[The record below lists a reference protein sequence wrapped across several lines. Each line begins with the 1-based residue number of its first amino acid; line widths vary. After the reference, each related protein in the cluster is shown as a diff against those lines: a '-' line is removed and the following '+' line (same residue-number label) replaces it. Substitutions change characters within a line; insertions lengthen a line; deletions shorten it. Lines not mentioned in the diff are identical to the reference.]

1 MNSEKKWNKAWN
13 NVCNNFSRLNEI
25 QLRRGREQH
34 KESRHRSLFSQMH
47 SSSASLNSSSILS
60 SPLIGTLKK
69 MGKLALFFEFV
80 LMGIWMKFVA
90 LLGNGG

>member
-1 MNSEKKWNKAWN
+1 MKYSYDGAGSNTKVFLPLRMIIQDSHHLPNLN
-13 NVCNNFSRLNEI
+13 NPI
-25 QLRRGREQH
+25 T
-34 KESRHRSLFSQMH
+34 
-47 SSSASLNSSSILS
+47 AIILVVHEDVLC
-60 SPLIGTLKK
+60 PIDNRAGTLKK